1 MKTSILP
8 DTSELASRLRLGVTR
23 LARKLRQEAEAG
35 ITPSQLSAL
44 STIERSG
51 PMIIGD
57 LCAAEHVQPPTM
69 TRIVAALVESGYA
82 LREADAQ
89 DRRVAWVRISPEG
102 VRLLATTR
110 KRKEAY
116 LARRLRALE
125 PERLAVLNE
134 AADILEQLM
143 GGES

>member
-1 MKTSILP
+1 MKTSTLP

-69 TRIVAALVESGYA
+69 TRIVAALVESGYV
-82 LREADAQ
+82 LREADPQ
-89 DRRVAWVRISPEG
+89 DRRIAWVRVTPEG
-102 VRLLATTR
+102 VKLLATTR

-134 AADILEQLM
+134 AADILEQLV